1 MLQSEM
7 ADKYAKRYPNNNSQR
22 YAVSSHSEDMPHD
35 VCQH

>member
-7 ADKYAKRYPNNNSQR
+7 ADKYAKRYPNNNNQR